1 MTFTVENL
9 SLTLGGT
16 RILDGIDAAFAPS
29 RVTVVLG
36 PNGAGKS
43 SLLACLAGLCAPDS
57 GVVRLGGVDRA
68 GLDRRDL
75 ARRIGFLPQTAD
87 VHWDIDVRT
96 LVALGRFPHRGRW
109 GAVAA
114 DEAAVAAALAATD
127 VAGLAGRI
135 VNTLSGGERGRA
147 LLARVLAGTPEWLL
161 VDEPLASLDPAHAI
175 DVLDCLRG
183 IAATGAGVVVVLHDL
198 NQAARVADDI
208 VLMKAGRIVMQG
220 PAAAVLTPDAIATT
234 YGVATHVGEGA
245 DGRRFFVVTGRSKDA
260 SNGPAAPTAGGHCFE
275 SGAPPARLQGRRPVP

>member
-1 MTFTVENL
+1 MSFTVEAL
-9 SLTLGGT
+9 SLALGG
-16 RILDGIDAAFAPS
+16 RCILDGVDAVFAPG

-43 SLLACLAGLCAPDS
+43 TLLACLAGLRDPDT

-68 GLDRRDL
+68 RIDRHDL

-87 VHWDIDVRT
+87 VHWDIDVLT

-109 GAVAA
+109 GAAA
-114 DEAAVAAALAATD
+114 DDDAAVAAALAATD
-127 VAGLAGRI
+127 VVGLAGRV
-135 VNTLSGGERGRA
+135 VNTLSGGERSRA

-198 NQAARVADDI
+198 NQAARVAHDV
-208 VLMKAGRIVMQG
+208 VLMKDGRIVAQG
-220 PAAAVLTPDAIATT
+220 PAETVLTTEAIAAT
-234 YGVATHVGEGA
+234 YGVAAQVGVGD
-245 DGRRFFVVTGRSKDA
+245 DGRPFFVVTGR
-260 SNGPAAPTAGGHCFE
+260 
-275 SGAPPARLQGRRPVP
+275 R